1 MQMFIN
7 KYIITFLEGGV
18 QVNMI
23 DILFLDVQT
32 LLTVLPFLFI
42 NKLNEDINLK
52 ELAKLKLFNRTC

>member
-23 DILFLDVQT
+23 DILFVDVQT
-32 LLTVLPFLFI
+32 LVTVLPFLFI
-42 NKLNEDINLK
+42 NNFYFVMTHKKSKRISQIEIV
-52 ELAKLKLFNRTC
+52 